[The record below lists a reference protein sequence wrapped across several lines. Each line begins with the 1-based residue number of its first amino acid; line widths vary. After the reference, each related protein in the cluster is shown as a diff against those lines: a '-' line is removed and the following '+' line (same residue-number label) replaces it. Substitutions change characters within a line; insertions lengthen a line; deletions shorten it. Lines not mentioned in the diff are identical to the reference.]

1 MKATV
6 SWIAVVAGLMMAGGC
21 GSDYQNYN
29 QTFLGSGMCNAQN
42 APDWV
47 KGPVGAED
55 NENLYFVGRGIAHNV
70 LDERAGYN
78 AARDH
83 VLEQLARHV
92 ATWVSAR
99 AGEGDRRTFRMESG
113 WPFLGRR
120 ARNRHFPGERSK
132 GYLASHVRLCT
143 EALAG
148 DLEEV
153 ETYWEQ
159 WEVREHPERPMHRA
173 LRMKRYK
180 CWVLMAVP
188 KAKVESRVQATL
200 EALRV
205 ASAGPNKLYGV
216 VASHGA
222 SPAAGRLN
230 AAGAAQ
236 LFKIAKGAAPYAADR
251 RSRKAAW
258 SRTLAASP
266 RRTELAD
273 AEADLDRVRVP

>member
-6 SWIAVVAGLMMAGGC
+6 SWIAVVAGLMCAAGC

-29 QTFLGSGMCNAQN
+29 QQFLGSGMCNAQN
-42 APDWV
+42 APGWV
-47 KGPVGAED
+47 KGPVEGADSD
-55 NENLYFVGRGIAHNV
+55 NVYFVGRGIAHNV

-83 VLEQLARHV
+83 VLDQLAKHV

-99 AGEGDRRTFRMESG
+99 AGEGDKRTFRMETG
-113 WPFLGRR
+113 WPFMGHRP
-120 ARNRHFPGERSK
+120 RNRHFPGERSK
-132 GYLASHVRLCT
+132 GYLESHVRMCT

-148 DLEEV
+148 DMEEV

-180 CWVLMAVP
+180 CWVLMAIP
-188 KAKVESRVQATL
+188 RAKVESRVQATL

-205 ASAGPNKLYGV
+205 ASAGPNTLFGV

-236 LFKIAKGAAPYAADR
+236 LHKVAKGAAPYAPGRKGHKVA
-251 RSRKAAW
+251 RSRARAA
-258 SRTLAASP
+258 RPAG
-266 RRTELAD
+266 TELAN
-273 AEADLDRVRVP
+273 AEADLDRVKVP